1 MPSAPDSNH
10 PPIIPLA
17 REPGGRP
24 LAVPENAAAWR
35 VRRHTGGRPRIVLG
49 VDKQPIHVPLG
60 YTIAD
65 LEDILTPGV
74 YRLDIVDAKGEPLDF
89 TVAIELG
96 QYRNAGGPIEIDE
109 PEASANIQPMLPAT
123 ASDTRFV
130 LEANVRATQ
139 MAFQH
144 NAKTLELGFRMAE
157 TLRDGVKVLA
167 EAQADWLKGLASSK
181 GFFRQAAP
189 PLLSPPEAPR
199 NDQEEEEGEDIEPE
213 QPPSLLKQFEPMIAA
228 VVTQVITSLMTG
240 TSSGSGGLKET
251 LKDALDWQ
259 KAAAKGGTEREV
271 IDIPSVTPTTM
282 ELPPIS
288 PTEMAHF
295 IAIQSALDAEEAA
308 LAREVAAQL
317 SPQELRGWFAELKQL
332 AVPDAVVRIRSL
344 VAKKPAA

>member
-1 MPSAPDSNH
+1 MPSAADSNH
-10 PPIIPLA
+10 LPLVPLA
-17 REPGGRP
+17 RDPGGQP
-24 LAVPENAAAWR
+24 LAVPENAAGWR

-65 LEDILTPGV
+65 LEDILAPGV

-96 QYRNAGGPIEIDE
+96 QYRNAGAPIEIDE
-109 PEASANIQPMLPAT
+109 PEASAIQPMLPAT

-167 EAQADWLKGLASSK
+167 DAQADWLKGLASSK
-181 GFFRQAAP
+181 GFFRSAATP
-189 PLLSPPEAPR
+189 MLPPPEAPR
-199 NDQEEEEGEDIEPE
+199 NDQEEEEVEYVEPE

-240 TSSGSGGLKET
+240 SSAGSGGLKET

-259 KAAAKGGTEREV
+259 KAAAKGKTEREV
-271 IDIPSVTPTTM
+271 IDVSSVTPTTM

-332 AVPDAVVRIRSL
+332 AVPVAVARIRAL

>member
-1 MPSAPDSNH
+1 MPSAADSNH
-10 PPIIPLA
+10 PLLVPLA
-17 REPGGRP
+17 RDPGGQP

-49 VDKQPIHVPLG
+49 VDKQPMQLPLG

-65 LEDILTPGV
+65 LEDILTPGA
-74 YRLDIVDAKGEPLDF
+74 YRLDIVDAKGDPQEF

-96 QYRNAGGPIEIDE
+96 EYRNAGAPIVDE
-109 PEASANIQPMLPAT
+109 PEAAIQTMLPAT

-130 LEANVRATQ
+130 LEANVRSTQ
-139 MAFQH
+139 MAFKH
-144 NAKTLELGFRMAE
+144 NARTLELGFRMAE

-167 EAQADWLKGLASSK
+167 DAQADWLKGLASSK
-181 GFFRQAAP
+181 GFFRHAAQP
-189 PLLSPPEAPR
+189 MLPAPEAPN
-199 NDQEEEEGEDIEPE
+199 NDHEEEEVDDDEPE

-240 TSSGSGGLKET
+240 SSSGSGGLKET

-259 KAAAKGGTEREV
+259 KAGAKGKTDREV
-271 IDIPSVTPTTM
+271 VDVSPVTPKTM

-288 PTEMAHF
+288 PIEMAHF
-295 IAIQSALDAEEAA
+295 IAIQSALDADEAA

-332 AVPDAVVRIRSL
+332 AVPDAVARIRTL